1 MSAAGSVAAGDGEE
15 KRKDEG
21 IATGDA
27 AATGGG
33 ETKDDIRPATA
44 VVAGG
49 ASSGGG
55 AAADCRRSDLIR
67 YIVCHGILH
76 KIATLFRHV
85 LSDVLAPGGPGG
97 GAPRSPFSSA
107 IPDRAPERDTR
118 LLDQLYQIMSFLH
131 ALCSGLAADGLP
143 GGGLD
148 GNLDAGG
155 GATQTAAAVGAASNG
170 VPVAVPPSPV
180 LGPQVTPGGGA
191 PVALALDRGESTA
204 STSSV
209 ASMGGGGS
217 GGDRRLPLLVEQGLR
232 DTCLDATISL
242 LVSLLG
248 PQRRDRR
255 DALEVG
261 KATSS
266 HSHGVICFACRALQ
280 MINILARI
288 LPLALFQET
297 MSSPS
302 VQRGFLHVLDTILK
316 IQRTSSSSSSSSFS
330 SASTDGGLHASLPEG
345 VRSMTYAERAEWAW
359 DLVSVDGLGAL
370 ARTSGGGEGFK
381 HATEGGREGG
391 IISEYDMF
399 YPGLQCECIVLMG
412 YFTLENAANQETMHW
427 GMQPTL
433 VLQLTTLPFEYVA
446 GCCRVEVCV
455 CVCGG

>member
-21 IATGDA
+21 TATGDA

-44 VVAGG
+44 VVAGGASSGGASSGG

-180 LGPQVTPGGGA
+180 LGPQVTPGGG
-191 PVALALDRGESTA
+191 
-204 STSSV
+204 
-209 ASMGGGGS
+209 
-217 GGDRRLPLLVEQGLR
+217 RR
-232 DTCLDATISL
+232 
-242 LVSLLG
+242 
-248 PQRRDRR
+248 
-255 DALEVG
+255 
-261 KATSS
+261 
-266 HSHGVICFACRALQ
+266 
-280 MINILARI
+280 
-288 LPLALFQET
+288 
-297 MSSPS
+297 
-302 VQRGFLHVLDTILK
+302 
-316 IQRTSSSSSSSSFS
+316 
-330 SASTDGGLHASLPEG
+330 
-345 VRSMTYAERAEWAW
+345 
-359 DLVSVDGLGAL
+359 
-370 ARTSGGGEGFK
+370 
-381 HATEGGREGG
+381 
-391 IISEYDMF
+391 
-399 YPGLQCECIVLMG
+399 
-412 YFTLENAANQETMHW
+412 
-427 GMQPTL
+427 
-433 VLQLTTLPFEYVA
+433 
-446 GCCRVEVCV
+446 
-455 CVCGG
+455 